1 MGWTY
6 YTYTKENVS
15 VDDMQKIVNEFH
27 NDWFFLGEGKNRNE
41 KPIRQDWG
49 WSTIVD
55 IGNPWHNYK
64 DDDYG
69 LGIVGVVTVGGARF
83 SIGSGEKVNRFVV
96 EKLKEFGY
104 TILYEH
110 FSY

>member
-6 YTYTKENVS
+6 YTYIKENVS
-15 VDDMQKIVNEFH
+15 EDDMQKIIDQFP
-27 NDWFFLGEGKNRNE
+27 NDWVCWGKGQSRSE
-41 KPIRQDWG
+41 KPIRQNWG

-64 DDDYG
+64 DDYYG
-69 LGIVGVVTVGGARF
+69 FGIVDIVTVGGAGF
-83 SIGSGEKVNRFVV
+83 SVGCGEKINRFVID
-96 EKLKEFGY
+96 KLKEFGY

-110 FSY
+110 FSC

>member
-15 VDDMQKIVNEFH
+15 VDDMQKIINEFPS
-27 NDWFFLGEGKNRNE
+27 NWFYLGESKRDE

-55 IGNPWHNYK
+55 IDNPWHNWK

-69 LGIVGVVTVGGARF
+69 LGVVGVVTVGGAGF
-83 SIGSGEKVNRFVV
+83 SVGSGEKVNSFVV
-96 EKLKEFGY
+96 RKLREFGY
-104 TILYEH
+104 TILKE
-110 FSY
+110 SLSC